1 MLAWLPVETV
11 IRNRQEA
18 YYQVLGQSDQQAD
31 STAFIQFMLN
41 AVLESLRETIET
53 DPVGDQVSDPVK
65 RLLQLFDKYPLSA
78 SELMQRLHLSHR
90 PTFRKNYLHPAAAAG
105 FIEMT
110 IPDKPNSRLQ
120 KYRITPKGMGL
131 IKD

>member
-1 MLAWLPVETV
+1 M
-11 IRNRQEA
+11 
-18 YYQVLGQSDQQAD
+18 
-31 STAFIQFMLN
+31 
-41 AVLESLRETIET
+41 ET
-53 DPVGDQVSDPVK
+53 DPVDDQVSDPVK

-90 PTFRKNYLHPAAAAG
+90 PPFRKNYLHPAAAAG
-105 FIEMT
+105 LIEMT

-120 KYRITPKGMGL
+120 KYRITPRGMGL